1 MRFQYFELLMLFA
14 NQLCY
19 LAISNRPLVQVQYC
33 FKPTDTIRP
42 IRDGEPRT
50 ATSTFTQLL
59 NSDTWC
65 VHPLCPLKRLRA
77 NVS

>member
-42 IRDGEPRT
+42 IRDEEPRT
-50 ATSTFTQLL
+50 ATSTFTQVLSSECLSSSSVLL
-59 NSDTWC
+59 Y
-65 VHPLCPLKRLRA
+65 VHRDRKDC
-77 NVS
+77 